1 MTTPLITLTDVA
13 KDYQLGINTVRVL
26 HDISISINEGEFVS
40 IVGPSGSGKSTLM
53 NVLGFLD
60 TPTEGTYHLGGRK
73 TQRFSRDELADIR
86 AHQVG
91 FVFQSF
97 HLLSQKTVL
106 ENVMLPLLYRTDI
119 PKRQRQE
126 LAYTALQKAQL
137 EEKVW
142 HNKTNAISGGQ
153 RQRVA
158 IARSLVGNPTLLL
171 ADEPTGNLDSKT
183 GTQVVKTLTELNRKH
198 GTTII
203 MITHDDELAEV
214 ADRIITI
221 VDGVITS
228 DRSNINSV

>member
-1 MTTPLITLTDVA
+1 MSTSLITFNSVA
-13 KDYQLGINTVRVL
+13 KDYALGVNTVRVL
-26 HDISISINEGEFVS
+26 NDITLSIHAGEFIS

-53 NVLGFLD
+53 NLLGFLD
-60 TPTEGTYHLGGRK
+60 IPSTGSYHFKDRK
-73 TQRFSRDELADIR
+73 TESFSSDELADIR

-106 ENVMLPLLYRTDI
+106 DNVMLPLLYRDDI
-119 PKRQRQE
+119 PKSKRIE
-126 LAYTALQKAQL
+126 MAKTALGKAQL

-158 IARSLVGNPTLLL
+158 IARSLVGNPALLL
-171 ADEPTGNLDSKT
+171 ADEPTGNLDTKT
-183 GTQVVKTLTELNRKH
+183 GAQVVATLTELNREH
-198 GTTII
+198 GTTVI
-203 MITHDDELAEV
+203 MITHDDNLAQA

-221 VDGVITS
+221 VDGEIMS
-228 DRSNINSV
+228 DKVKKSL

>member
-1 MTTPLITLTDVA
+1 MTTPLIALKNVA

-26 HDISISINEGEFVS
+26 HDVTLSIHQGEFVS

-60 TPTEGTYHLGGRK
+60 SPSEGTYHLNERK
-73 TQRFSRDELADIR
+73 TQTFSSDELADIR

-97 HLLSQKTVL
+97 HLLSQKTVR
-106 ENVMLPLLYRTDI
+106 ENVMLPLLYRDDI
-119 PKRQRQE
+119 PKWKRKE
-126 LAYTALQKAQL
+126 MAHTALEKAQL

-142 HNKTNAISGGQ
+142 DNKTNAISGGQ

-171 ADEPTGNLDSKT
+171 ADEPTGNLDTKT
-183 GTQVVKTLTELNRKH
+183 GAQVVDTLTELNREH
-198 GTTII
+198 GTTVI
-203 MITHDDELAEV
+203 MITHDDELAKA

-221 VDGVITS
+221 VDGKIVN
-228 DRSNINSV
+228 DEQKK

>member
-1 MTTPLITLTDVA
+1 MSTPLISFYKVA
-13 KDYQLGINTVRVL
+13 KDYTLGINTVRVL
-26 HDISISINEGEFVS
+26 HDITLSIHSGEFIS

-53 NVLGFLD
+53 NLLGFLD
-60 TPTEGTYHLGGRK
+60 IPSTGSYHFKDRK
-73 TQRFSRDELADIR
+73 TETFTSDELADIR

-106 ENVMLPLLYRTDI
+106 DNVMLPLLYRDDI
-119 PKRQRQE
+119 PKSERVE
-126 LAYTALQKAQL
+126 MAKTALHKAQL

-142 HNKTNAISGGQ
+142 LNKTNAISGGQ

-171 ADEPTGNLDSKT
+171 ADEPTGNLDTKT
-183 GTQVVKTLTELNRKH
+183 GAQVVSTLTELNREH
-198 GTTII
+198 GTTVI
-203 MITHDDELAEV
+203 MITHDDTLAQT

-221 VDGVITS
+221 VDGEIMS
-228 DRSNINSV
+228 DQAKKSL